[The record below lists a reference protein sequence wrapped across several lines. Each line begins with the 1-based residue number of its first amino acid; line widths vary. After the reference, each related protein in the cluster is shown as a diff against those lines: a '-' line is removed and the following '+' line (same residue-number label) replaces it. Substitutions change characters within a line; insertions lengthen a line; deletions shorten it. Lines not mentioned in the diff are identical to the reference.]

1 MQEKNKI
8 NTSAGS
14 YETSEEELSNP
25 LPVAEVVKF
34 PENELPGS
42 LTDPDVN
49 FAKRRKFIEQAE
61 LFTGG
66 CGESFATL
74 SSPPMNNSEQ
84 PISPLKN
91 YGCSP
96 FFNGLYSETVY
107 SNAAE

>member
-1 MQEKNKI
+1 MGHSFEGENLL
-8 NTSAGS
+8 TSV
-14 YETSEEELSNP
+14 ERWPVLFVTS
-25 LPVAEVVKF
+25 
-34 PENELPGS
+34 NERFAQFRI
-42 LTDPDVN
+42 DPDVN

-74 SSPPMNNSEQ
+74 SSPPMNNSKQ

>member
-1 MQEKNKI
+1 LQEKNKI

-74 SSPPMNNSEQ
+74 KPVEKLWLFPVLQ
-84 PISPLKN
+84 RAVQRD
-91 YGCSP
+91 
-96 FFNGLYSETVY
+96 GLFECC
-107 SNAAE
+107 